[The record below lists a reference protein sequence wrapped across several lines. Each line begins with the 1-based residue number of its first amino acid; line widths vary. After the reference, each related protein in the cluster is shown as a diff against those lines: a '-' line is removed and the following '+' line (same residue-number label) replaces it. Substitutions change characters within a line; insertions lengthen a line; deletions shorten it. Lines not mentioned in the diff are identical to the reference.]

1 MEIIHSKKLSF
12 NRESGESQ
20 LHILIVLRK
29 TNINSTHAKNFFN
42 DNNSIKLQCI
52 SQEPSFK
59 YPKVQRILFSYR
71 YWWLEAKPRQWGAKR
86 REKKTVYFKIGML
99 RKDLWSHGKFQ
110 VIIVKSL
117 GALFSPKTRNIR
129 YFFADSSLLK
139 VCDCFHLRN
148 VIPGCGWKRICN
160 KAWHDF

>member
-52 SQEPSFK
+52 SQETSFK
-59 YPKVQRILFSYR
+59 YPKVQTIFFFLVDIDGWRRSHVN
-71 YWWLEAKPRQWGAKR
+71 EARSAERKS
-86 REKKTVYFKIGML
+86 TVYFKIGIL
-99 RKDLWSHGKFQ
+99 RKDLWSQGKFQ

-139 VCDCFHLRN
+139 VCDCFHL
-148 VIPGCGWKRICN
+148 
-160 KAWHDF
+160 